1 MEQIDT
7 LPTQKPTPTYVKR
20 VAVAGPKKKTLEG
33 SYLYIGKD
41 FQYTNSL
48 MEGFSSSY
56 YFENFF
62 SALKVLPRLDDLQTL
77 PELILFDGSQAWQE
91 IEIFLQKIK
100 EISDLAGVPV
110 LAEVKDCSQAQI
122 SKLQNHPAVDDLIVV
137 RESAASLRKKVAFLR
152 KMKENE
158 KELKIE
164 DRLETESPRELN
176 LNYFLKRG
184 FDLTISGSLLLLL
197 SPIFILIAIAIRL
210 ESKGNIFYVSPRAGR
225 GYKVFKFYKFRTMVA
240 DADRKVTE
248 LLHLNQYGV
257 NTGQPV
263 FFKVSNDPRIT
274 RIGAFLRNTSIDEL
288 PQLIN
293 VFLGDMSLVGNRPLP
308 LYEAAT
314 LTSNEYAAR
323 FLAPA
328 GITGLWQIKKR
339 GDSNMSIQERINLD
353 IDYAARHNFMYDLW
367 IIANTPSALLQKENV

>member
-1 MEQIDT
+1 MKQIDT
-7 LPTQKPTPTYVKR
+7 FPTQKPAPTYIKR
-20 VAVAGPKKKTLEG
+20 VAVPGPKKKTLEG
-33 SYLYIGKD
+33 SYLYIGRD

-77 PELILFDGSQAWQE
+77 PELILFDGNQPWQE
-91 IEIFLQKIK
+91 IDIFLQKIK
-100 EISDLAGVPV
+100 EISDLTGVPV
-110 LAEVKDCSQAQI
+110 LAEVKDCTETQI
-122 SKLQNHPAVDDLIVV
+122 KKLLNHPAVDDLVLV
-137 RESAASLRKKVAFLR
+137 KESAATLKKKVAFLR
-152 KMKENE
+152 KIKETE
-158 KELKIE
+158 KVANLESS
-164 DRLETESPRELN
+164 LETQAPREIN
-176 LNYFLKRG
+176 VNYFFKRS
-184 FDLTISGSLLLLL
+184 FDLLISGSLLLLL
-197 SPIFILIAIAIRL
+197 APVFILIAIAIRL
-210 ESKGNIFYVSPRAGR
+210 ESKGSVFYVSSRAGR

-240 DADRKVTE
+240 DADRKVAD
-248 LLHLNQYGV
+248 LLHLNQYGAAS
-257 NTGQPV
+257 GEPV

-314 LTSNEYAAR
+314 LTSDECAAR

-339 GDSNMSIQERINLD
+339 GDSNMSVQERVNLD
-353 IDYAARHNFMYDLW
+353 IDYASRHNFMYDLW
-367 IIANTPSALLQKENV
+367 IIANTPSALIQKDNV

>member
-1 MEQIDT
+1 MKQLDT
-7 LPTQKPTPTYVKR
+7 LFAQKPSPTYVKR

-77 PELILFDGSQAWQE
+77 PELILFDGNQAWQE

-122 SKLQNHPAVDDLIVV
+122 NKLQNHPAVDDLIVV

-158 KELKIE
+158 KELMIE
-164 DRLETESPRELN
+164 DRLETEFPRELN

>member
-1 MEQIDT
+1 MKQLDT
-7 LPTQKPTPTYVKR
+7 LFAQKPSPTYVKR

-62 SALKVLPRLDDLQTL
+62 SALKVLPRLDDLQNL
-77 PELILFDGSQAWQE
+77 PELILFDGNQPWQE

-110 LAEVKDCSQAQI
+110 LAEVKDCTEGQI
-122 SKLQNHPAVDDLIVV
+122 KKLQNHPAVDDLIVV

-164 DRLETESPRELN
+164 DRLETEFPRELN

-210 ESKGNIFYVSPRAGR
+210 ESKGNIFYISPRAGR

>member
-1 MEQIDT
+1 MKQIDT
-7 LPTQKPTPTYVKR
+7 LFAQKPSPTYVKR

-77 PELILFDGSQAWQE
+77 PELILFDGNQAWQE

-110 LAEVKDCSQAQI
+110 LAEVKDCTEAQI
-122 SKLQNHPAVDDLIVV
+122 KKLLNHPAVDDLVLV
-137 RESAASLRKKVAFLR
+137 KESAATLKKKVAFLR
-152 KMKENE
+152 KIKETE
-158 KELKIE
+158 KVANLESS
-164 DRLETESPRELN
+164 LETQAPREIN
-176 LNYFLKRG
+176 INYFFKRS
-184 FDLTISGSLLLLL
+184 FDLLISGSLLLLL
-197 SPIFILIAIAIRL
+197 APVFILIAVAIRL
-210 ESKGNIFYVSPRAGR
+210 ESKGSVFYVSSRAGR

-240 DADRKVTE
+240 DADRKVAD
-248 LLHLNQYGV
+248 LLHLNQYGAAS
-257 NTGQPV
+257 GEPV

-274 RIGAFLRNTSIDEL
+274 KIGAFLRNTSIDEL

-314 LTSNEYAAR
+314 LTSDECAAR

-339 GDSNMSIQERINLD
+339 GDSNMSVQERVNLD
-353 IDYAARHNFMYDLW
+353 IDYASRHNFMYDLW
-367 IIANTPSALLQKENV
+367 IIANTPSALIQKDNV